1 MIDIE
6 DIKTKAVNLAKEF
19 INDEKCIEK
28 LQDKIFTPCEWW
40 LLIELTQIYYNLI
53 QETITRDE
61 AKAQQNR
68 AIEFVQNHADIFSE
82 LED

>member
-1 MIDIE
+1 MIDIQ

-28 LQDKIFTPCEWW
+28 LQDKTFTPCEWW

-61 AKAQQNR
+61 AKSQQNR
-68 AIEFVQNHADIFSE
+68 SIEFVQNHADIFSE
-82 LED
+82 LDD

>member
-1 MIDIE
+1 MIDIQ
-6 DIKTKAVNLAKEF
+6 DIKIKAVNLAKEF
-19 INDEKCIEK
+19 INDGKCIEK
-28 LQDKIFTPCEWW
+28 LQDKTFTPCEWW

-61 AKAQQNR
+61 AKAQQNHV
-68 AIEFVQNHADIFSE
+68 IEFVQNHADIFSE

>member
-1 MIDIE
+1 MIDIQ
-6 DIKTKAVNLAKEF
+6 DIKTKSVNLAKEF

-28 LQDKIFTPCEWW
+28 LQDKTFTPCEWW

-61 AKAQQNR
+61 AKEQQNR